1 MKMLARITLAKV
13 LLPMLGALALS
24 GAVLAQDTMPS
35 SSSSSSSMGSMMGGM
50 HGGKSGMKA
59 MHHMM
64 GMHAMPATVTSVDKS
79 TGIVE
84 VESEG
89 MNLKV
94 HFPPSSEANLKAGD
108 KITLHMGFSEP

>member
-1 MKMLARITLAKV
+1 MKTLAGITLAKV
-13 LLPMLGALALS
+13 LVPMLGALAFS
-24 GAVLAQDTMPS
+24 SAVLAQDTMP
-35 SSSSSSSMGSMMGGM
+35 SSSSSSMGSMMGGM

-64 GMHAMPATVTSVDKS
+64 GMHAMPATVTSVDTK

-84 VESEG
+84 ADAGG

-94 HFPPSSEANLKAGD
+94 HFPPSSVADLKAGD
-108 KITLHMGFSEP
+108 KITLHMGYSKP

>member
-1 MKMLARITLAKV
+1 MKTLARITLAKV
-13 LLPMLGALALS
+13 LVPVLGALAFS
-24 GAVLAQDTMPS
+24 SAVLAQDTMP
-35 SSSSSSSMGSMMGGM
+35 SSSSSSMGSMMGGM

-79 TGIVE
+79 TGMVE